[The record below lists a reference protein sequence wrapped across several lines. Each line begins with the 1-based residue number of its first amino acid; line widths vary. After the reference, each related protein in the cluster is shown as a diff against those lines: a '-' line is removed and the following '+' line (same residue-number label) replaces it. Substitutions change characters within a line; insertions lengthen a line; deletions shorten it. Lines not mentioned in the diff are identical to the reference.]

1 MQTLELQ
8 LWVQLTSAKLL
19 KNNRKR
25 KKRKQISIR
34 NLMNSEMISEYLSQK
49 KYNS

>member
-1 MQTLELQ
+1 MQEMVQMMLEDLEMQTLELQ

-25 KKRKQISIR
+25 KKRK
-34 NLMNSEMISEYLSQK
+34 
-49 KYNS
+49 